1 MASAYQ
7 MRNID
12 ASLWRHVK
20 ARAAA
25 DGRPIKWIIMRLLAL
40 YAGGQV
46 DINMIPTIPT
56 KGGR

>member
-1 MASAYQ
+1 